1 MTGQN
6 KENLCLGKYDKGV
19 DCLGLRFRKSVKI
32 APGIKLNFNKKSTGL
47 TFGGKGFHYTI
58 NSKGKRTKSVGIPGT
73 GLYYS
78 TSSSGSKNEKS
89 KGKVLIS
96 DADNYES
103 REVKNMSDKKFYKKS
118 WFIILML
125 IFVFPVGLLLMW
137 MFADWKKG
145 SKIALTI
152 IVLLLLIISS
162 VSPEEP
168 QEVQTT
174 ESTTVSTTATTKKAT
189 TKETTTKETTTEET
203 TEETTETTTEEPT
216 TEDTTTEITTEKI
229 TDGTTEEITE
239 TETEYDVGYTDGYYS
254 EDYNEAE
261 EEPYYEEK
269 SESVMVW
276 IPGSGS
282 KYHSYEGCSNMKN
295 PSEVTEDE
303 AISRGYSA
311 CSKCW

>member
-6 KENLCLGKYDKGV
+6 EENLCLGKYDKGV

-174 ESTTVSTTATTKKAT
+174 ESTTVSTTATTKEAT
-189 TKETTTKETTTEET
+189 NKETTKETTTEET

-216 TEDTTTEITTEKI
+216 TEDTTTEITTEEI

-239 TETEYDVGYTDGYYS
+239 TETEYDGGYTDGYYS

-261 EEPYYEEK
+261 EEPYYEEE